1 MADENVQIDARRAR
15 EIEAEFEAESRTR
28 EPGPLLGK
36 LLFVFLILFAGYHY
50 VTAGTGI
57 PVDHWHMGIHLS
69 GVLIAMFILYPFWR
83 GSVSAAP
90 ERVRSSWLKPAGV
103 PLLDWLLAALGVAA
117 ALWIGISW
125 DGFDTTIL
133 GYHFKLKSQALRQ
146 GDPAPLD
153 VFFGT
158 LLIFIVLEATRRAI
172 GWVLPIIVG
181 LFMAFALFG
190 PHMPF
195 QILMHPG
202 VNWKQFVNNVYFPA
216 EGIFG
221 IPLWVT
227 STIVFHFV
235 LFGALAQRMGL
246 GKLFVDLSTVV
257 AGRYM
262 GGPAKVSVVS
272 SALFGT
278 ISGSAVANV
287 VSTGALTIPNMKRLG
302 YPGHFAGGVEAASS
316 AGGQITPPIM
326 GAAAFIMAEYLN
338 MPYSKI
344 AIAASIPAF
353 MHYLGVMTIVHLEA
367 KRLDLRGEPPESIPR
382 LRDVIARGWPSAIPL
397 GVLLYV
403 LFSGFTPYMAAFW
416 GISACI
422 AVGLVNPMHRMT
434 FKDVAEA
441 FYEGARSAI
450 AVGAITAAVGIV
462 VAVITLTGL
471 AFRMGFLVTSLAQDV
486 GGYIYAAM
494 SILPVELFSMTEVT
508 LFVSMLFIAIACIM
522 MGAGVPTTALYIMLV
537 TVAQPAF
544 SNLGVP
550 PLATH
555 LFVLYYGIIS
565 EITPPVCT
573 SAYAAAAIAG
583 SNPWKTGVSAFK
595 LGNAKVMVP
604 FVFCYSPA
612 LLLVLPEHF
621 TWAKFAQT
629 FVTCASGIVLMGMA
643 LTGYAARNIP
653 MPLRLVL
660 ALAGF
665 MLVIPGTYS
674 DLLAIAVALPVL
686 VQQVL
691 AVRAEPVR
699 RPAAAE
705 QR

>member
-1 MADENVQIDARRAR
+1 MADNDFRIDAQRAR
-15 EIEAEFEAESRTR
+15 EIEAEFEAEARTR
-28 EPGPLLGK
+28 EPSSAVNRFLY
-36 LLFVFLILFAGYHY
+36 VFLILFALYHY

-69 GVLIAMFILYPFWR
+69 GVLIAMFILYPLWS
-83 GSVSAAP
+83 GAASQP
-90 ERVRSSWLKPAGV
+90 ASSWLRPGRV
-103 PLLDWLLAALGVAA
+103 PLYDWLLAVLSVVS

-125 DGFDTTIL
+125 DGFDTNIL
-133 GYHFKLKSQALRQ
+133 GYHFQLKSQALRQ

-158 LLIFIVLEATRRAI
+158 VLIFIVIEATRRAI

-181 LFMAFALFG
+181 CFMAFALFG

-202 VNWKQFVNNVYFPA
+202 VHWKQFVNNVYFPA

-326 GAAAFIMAEYLN
+326 GAAAFIMAEFLN
-338 MPYSKI
+338 MPYSQI
-344 AIAASIPAF
+344 AIAATVPAF

-367 KRLDLRGEPPESIPR
+367 RKLDLKGEPPESIPR
-382 LRDVIARGWPSAIPL
+382 FFEVIARGWPSAIPL
-397 GVLLYV
+397 AILIYV
-403 LFSGFTPYMAAFW
+403 LFSGYTPYMAAFW

-422 AVGLVNPMHRMT
+422 VVGLVNPMHRIT
-434 FKDVAEA
+434 PKDVAEA
-441 FYEGARSAI
+441 FYVGAKSAI
-450 AVGAITAAVGIV
+450 AVGAITATVGIV

-486 GGYIYAAM
+486 GSYIHAVL
-494 SILPVELFSMTEVT
+494 SVLPLELFSMTEIT
-508 LFVSMLFIAIACIM
+508 LFISMVFIAISCIL
-522 MGAGVPTTALYIMLV
+522 MGAGVPTTALYIMLA

-612 LLLVLPEHF
+612 LLIVLPQF
-621 TWAKFAQT
+621 TWAAFAQT

-643 LTGYAARNIP
+643 LTGYAARSIP
-653 MPLRLVL
+653 MALRFVL
-660 ALAGF
+660 AFAGF
-665 MLVIPGTYS
+665 LLVIPGTAS
-674 DLLAIAVALPVL
+674 DLIALVLAAPVFL
-686 VQQVL
+686 QQAL
-691 AVRAEPVR
+691 AVRAEPERKVMT
-699 RPAAAE
+699 AGAE
-705 QR
+705 

>member
-1 MADENVQIDARRAR
+1 MADDFRIDEQRAR
-15 EIEAEFEAESRTR
+15 EIEAEFESEARTR
-28 EPGPLLGK
+28 EPSRILGHV
-36 LLFVFLILFAGYHY
+36 LYVFLILFALYHY
-50 VTAGTGI
+50 ITAGIGI
-57 PVDHWHMGIHLS
+57 PVDYWHMGIHLS
-69 GVLIAMFILYPFWR
+69 GVLTAMFILYPLLR
-83 GSVSAAP
+83 HAP
-90 ERVRSSWLKPAGV
+90 GHASHTERSWLRPGGV
-103 PLLDWLLAALGVAA
+103 PIYDWLLAIVSVVST
-117 ALWIGISW
+117 LWIGFSW
-125 DGFDTTIL
+125 DGFDFTFL
-133 GYHFKLKSQALRQ
+133 GYHVQLKAQALRQ
-146 GDPAPLD
+146 GDPAPVD

-158 LLIFIVLEATRRAI
+158 LLIFIIIEATRRAI

-202 VNWKQFVNNVYFPA
+202 VHWKQFVNNVYFPA

-235 LFGALAQRMGL
+235 LFGALAQRVGL

-257 AGRYM
+257 AGRFM

-326 GAAAFIMAEYLN
+326 GAAAFIMAEFLN
-338 MPYSKI
+338 MPYSQI
-344 AIAASIPAF
+344 AIAATVPAF

-367 KRLDLRGEPPESIPR
+367 RKLDLKGEPPEQIPR
-382 LRDVIARGWPSAIPL
+382 LRDVLARGWPSAIPL

-403 LFSGFTPYMAAFW
+403 LFSGYTPYMAAFW

-422 AVGLVNPMHRMT
+422 AVGLVNPLHRIT
-434 FKDVAEA
+434 LKDVADA
-441 FYEGARSAI
+441 FYEGAKSAI
-450 AVGAITAAVGIV
+450 AVGAITATVGII

-471 AFRMGFLVTSLAQDV
+471 AFRMGFLVTSLAQDA
-486 GGYIYAAM
+486 GSHIHAALT
-494 SILPVELFSMTEVT
+494 ILPFELFTMTEIT
-508 LFVSMLFIAIACIM
+508 LFVSMLFIAIACIF
-522 MGAGVPTTALYIMLV
+522 MGAGVPTTALYIMLA

-612 LLLVLPEHF
+612 LLIVLPDYF

-629 FVTCASGIVLMGMA
+629 FMTCAGGIILMGMA
-643 LTGYAARNIP
+643 LSGYAARAIP
-653 MPLRLVL
+653 MPLRLIL
-660 ALAGF
+660 GLAGF
-665 MLVIPGTYS
+665 LLVIPGTIT
-674 DLLAIAVALPVL
+674 DVLALAVAAPVLLQQAIAVRSEPIR
-686 VQQVL
+686 Q
-691 AVRAEPVR
+691 AV
-699 RPAAAE
+699 AAGTD
-705 QR
+705 